1 VSEIDLSRWVKIVW
15 KWAWLIFLVSALAAL
30 ASYKATQQ
38 TPPTYVTVAT
48 IIVGDQT
55 SNPLVGQDDVAI
67 SQRAANADAD
77 LLRREPILTGA
88 IKALG
93 LDVNWW
99 DLRNEILVTHVDGSQ
114 FIELRVENR
123 DPVRARDIANEL
135 VNQLIA
141 QSPTSES
148 AQQIESQ
155 RKFAESQISQ
165 LQANISSTEADIA
178 QKQATLSSATSAR
191 TVLDLQDAIQA
202 DQLKLTTWRATYAQ
216 LLSAYQTKKPAN
228 AVSILEPA
236 FVPTAPSGPNLR
248 ANLMLAIAIGL
259 LLSVTAVFVVEFL
272 NDAIRDLDDV
282 GRALGSPGPSPIVN
296 AATGRRPKGGL
307 VVLADAYSIAA
318 EAYRVLRSSMRFEAG
333 ERGSLSYVVAGV
345 SSDDGKSRTSSNLAV
360 SVAQEGR
367 QTILVDA
374 DLRNPSVHEVFGL
387 EVLRGLTTPFVEGP
401 ASLRVGKQERRL
413 DEKAQI
419 REQLISCLQ
428 ETKVPGLRVLTTGPI
443 LAANPADLLGS
454 EKMDLILEVLK
465 EEADVLILETPPLLP
480 FADAATLAAKVTGVV
495 LVLIESRTRGQ
506 MARLAIDALGRARA
520 RILAMV
526 LDKRAK
532 LAKDSIQSRLA
543 GRAGI
548 LSARSAATLSSGP
561 S

>member
-1 VSEIDLSRWVKIVW
+1 MTDIDLMRWLKIVW

-48 IIVGDQT
+48 IMVGEQT
-55 SNPLVGQDDVAI
+55 SNPLVNQDDLAI

-77 LLRREPILTGA
+77 LLRREPILTGT

-114 FIELRVENR
+114 LIELRVEDQN
-123 DPVRARDIANEL
+123 PVRARDIADEL
-135 VNQLIA
+135 VNQLVA
-141 QSPTSES
+141 QSPTTES
-148 AQQIESQ
+148 AQQVESQ
-155 RKFAESQISQ
+155 RTFAEAQISQ
-165 LQANISSTEADIA
+165 LQADISQAEADIA
-178 QKQATLSSATSAR
+178 AKQASLSSTTSAR
-191 TVLDLQDAIQA
+191 AVLDAQDAIQA

-216 LLSAYQTKKPAN
+216 LISTYQTKKPAN
-228 AVSILEPA
+228 AVTLLEPA
-236 FVPTAPSGPNLR
+236 FVPAEPSSPNLR
-248 ANLMLAIAIGL
+248 ANLMLAVAIGL

-272 NDAIRDLDDV
+272 NDSISDLDDA
-282 GRALGSPGPSPIVN
+282 GRALGSPGLSSIVN
-296 AATGRRPKGGL
+296 AAAGRRPKDGL

-387 EVLRGLTTPFVEGP
+387 EVLRGLTTPFVDGP
-401 ASLRVGKQERRL
+401 ASLRVGKQGRRL

-419 REQLISCLQ
+419 REQLISALQ
-428 ETKVPGLRVLTTGPI
+428 ETRVPGLRVLTTGPS
-443 LAANPADLLGS
+443 LAANPADLLS
-454 EKMDLILEVLK
+454 SAKMDLILEVLK
-465 EEADVLILETPPLLP
+465 EESDVLILETPPLLP

-495 LVLIESRTRGQ
+495 LVLIENRTRGQ
-506 MARLAIDALGRARA
+506 MARQAIDALGRAHA

-532 LAKDSIQSRLA
+532 LAKDSIQNRLA
-543 GRAGI
+543 GRTGI
-548 LSARSAATLSSGP
+548 LSARPAATLGSGP